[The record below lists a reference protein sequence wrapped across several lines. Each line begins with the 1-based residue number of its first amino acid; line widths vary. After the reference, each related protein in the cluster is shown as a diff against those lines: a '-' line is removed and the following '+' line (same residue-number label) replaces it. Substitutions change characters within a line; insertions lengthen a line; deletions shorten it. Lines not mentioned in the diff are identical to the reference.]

1 MRTRLSALALAAVV
15 AVLPAAGIGADQ
27 VLLDGAFSP
36 DADIAASL
44 DGLDPSRVFP
54 DPLIAGDFVQYEE
67 YLPAGRFGYL
77 DGLAELET
85 RYGAESDHPVITVD
99 EICDLVCAGLTA
111 EELDHLETMGALVG
125 GTEAPTAITSAG
137 GRSMPVVTLTAPDSP
152 DNPVEER
159 VDLYFSMS
167 IHGNERAG
175 LEGSLRYIEDL
186 AIAYATELEG
196 GEAKVL
202 RGGADTP
209 ENLDYEEYTVAEV
222 MERARLVFVDLN
234 PDGWADGDR
243 LNLGLYKRTNDNG
256 IDLNR
261 QWPTI
266 GYHFSDNPG
275 NPADDRYA
283 TGYQPEA
290 LAGRAL
296 IEDHLGTPEGAAD
309 LHGENNDN
317 VLLAIMFPAGEFDQ
331 IQLQG
336 QFRLAEAIKHNV
348 NTSVFPGLNGLLTE
362 VIDSPVY
369 PAEYHTAYDAI
380 GYDDSGFQGDYL
392 VQQGILE
399 MDHEYAFSNV
409 APSSVFVP
417 ALEQVHVDTTRALLD
432 ATIAVT
438 LAAYDED
445 GIRYTADLGDRTV
458 GYLVDEEVISSDDV
472 IAEPRH
478 GLPQVP
484 YASTSMDWFTDLA
497 PYVDEGSSI
506 VPIAIEELTGDEA
519 IDLTTLDTIV
529 VTDDTLRDATVEWDV
544 LSAWAEA
551 GGTLVLTDEAVA
563 GLEAMG
569 LVPDGAVTRITQYA
583 GSVEDI
589 DTDDPLLTGVG
600 GVIGQTYFEVP
611 LGYRMGTAP
620 AWVVDADTWTGSVAA
635 TADGAPALGS
645 MDVGEGKVTIF
656 GAILP
661 DASNDG
667 PNTHGLAS
675 YAVTYAGNSILL
687 NALRGL

>member
-1 MRTRLSALALAAVV
+1 M
-15 AVLPAAGIGADQ
+15 
-27 VLLDGAFSP
+27 
-36 DADIAASL
+36 
-44 DGLDPSRVFP
+44 
-54 DPLIAGDFVQYEE
+54 
-67 YLPAGRFGYL
+67 
-77 DGLAELET
+77 
-85 RYGAESDHPVITVD
+85 
-99 EICDLVCAGLTA
+99 
-111 EELDHLETMGALVG
+111 
-125 GTEAPTAITSAG
+125 
-137 GRSMPVVTLTAPDSP
+137 
-152 DNPVEER
+152 
-159 VDLYFSMS
+159 
-167 IHGNERAG
+167 
-175 LEGSLRYIEDL
+175 
-186 AIAYATELEG
+186 
-196 GEAKVL
+196 
-202 RGGADTP
+202 
-209 ENLDYEEYTVAEV
+209 
-222 MERARLVFVDLN
+222 
-234 PDGWADGDR
+234 
-243 LNLGLYKRTNDNG
+243 
-256 IDLNR
+256 
-261 QWPTI
+261 
-266 GYHFSDNPG
+266 
-275 NPADDRYA
+275 
-283 TGYQPEA
+283 
-290 LAGRAL
+290 
-296 IEDHLGTPEGAAD
+296 
-309 LHGENNDN
+309 
-317 VLLAIMFPAGEFDQ
+317 
-331 IQLQG
+331 
-336 QFRLAEAIKHNV
+336 
-348 NTSVFPGLNGLLTE
+348 
-362 VIDSPVY
+362 IDSPVY

-472 IAEPRH
+472 LAEPRH

-497 PYVDEGSSI
+497 PYVDEGSSL

-635 TADGAPALGS
+635 PADGAPALGS

>member
-15 AVLPAAGIGADQ
+15 AVLPAVGIGADP

-36 DADIAASL
+36 SSDVAASL
-44 DGLDPSRVFP
+44 DGLDPDRVFP

-77 DGLAELET
+77 DGLEELVA
-85 RYGAESDHPVITVD
+85 RYGADSAHPVISVD
-99 EICDLVCAGLTA
+99 EMCDLVCAELSA
-111 EELDHLETMGALVG
+111 EDLAHLEQMGALVRDG
-125 GTEAPTAITSAG
+125 AAPVAITSAG
-137 GRSMPVVTLTAPDSP
+137 GRSLPVVTLTAPGTP
-152 DNPVEER
+152 DNPVEDR

-186 AIAYATELEG
+186 AIAYAAEREG
-196 GEAKVL
+196 GEPKVL
-202 RGGADTP
+202 TGGADTP
-209 ENLDYEEYTVAEV
+209 ENLDYEEYTVVEV

-243 LNLGLYKRTNDNG
+243 LNAGLFKRTNDNG

-266 GYHFSDNPG
+266 GYHFSDNP
-275 NPADDRYA
+275 NDPSDDRYA

-296 IEDHLGTPEGAAD
+296 IEGHLGTPEGAAD

-317 VLLAIMFPAGEFDQ
+317 VLLAIMFPAGQFDQ
-331 IQLQG
+331 VQLQG
-336 QFRLAEAIKHNV
+336 QYRLAEAIKHNV
-348 NTSVFPGLNGLLTE
+348 NHSVFPGLNGALVD

-409 APSSVFVP
+409 APSSVFIP

-438 LAAYDED
+438 LVAYDED
-445 GIRYTADLGDRTV
+445 GIDATADLGDRTV
-458 GYLVDEEVISSDDV
+458 GYVVDDEVITHHDV
-472 IAEPRH
+472 GQEARH

-484 YASTSMDWFTDLA
+484 YASTNMDWFTDLA
-497 PYVDEGSSI
+497 PHVDEGSAI
-506 VPIAIEELTGDEA
+506 VPLEVA
-519 IDLTTLDTIV
+519 DLAEDLSGLDTIV
-529 VTDDTLRDATVEWDV
+529 VADDTLDAEAAEWD
-544 LSAWAEA
+544 LLRAFAEA
-551 GGTLVLTDEAVA
+551 GGTLVLTDQALE
-563 GLEAMG
+563 GLASLG
-569 LVPDGAVTRITQYA
+569 VVGDGDVRRITQYA
-583 GSVEDI
+583 GSVDDI
-589 DTDDPLLTGVG
+589 DTAHPLLDGVG

-611 LGYRMGTAP
+611 LGWRMGTAP
-620 AWVVDADTWTGSVAA
+620 AYVVDGDAWTGTVAA
-635 TADGAPALGS
+635 TADGEPALGS
-645 MDVGEGKVTIF
+645 VALGDGQVTIF

-661 DASNDG
+661 DAGNDG